1 MVKNILSIAGL
12 AIAGG
17 IFFLYTQPAYDNV
30 QVIKERIGQYDQ
42 ALDKA
47 AELQQL
53 KQSLLSRF
61 NAFRTEDLDRLHKSL
76 PDHVDNVRL
85 ILDLDNLAARHAMAL
100 QNVVISGPASESGG
114 KSVTGSIGLGH
125 RRFDSLTLKFSTR
138 GSYEDFSAFLGDL
151 ESSLRIVNVVSLDLV
166 RESNT
171 ASGGLTYRY
180 DITIRTYWLK

>member
-1 MVKNILSIAGL
+1 MIKNLLSIAGL
-12 AIAGG
+12 AVAGG

-30 QVIKERIGQYDQ
+30 QVLKGRIAQYDQ

-61 NAFRTEDLDRLHKSL
+61 NAFRPEDLDRLQKLL

-85 ILDLDNLAARHAMAL
+85 ILDLDNLAARHDMAL
-100 QNVVISGPASESGG
+100 QNVVISEPASESGG
-114 KSVTGSIGLGH
+114 TTVIGSIGAGH
-125 RRFDSLTLKFSTR
+125 RRFDSLTLKFTTR
-138 GSYEDFSAFLGDL
+138 GSYEDFSAFLSDL
-151 ESSLRIVNVVSLDLV
+151 EASLRIVNVVSLSLT
-166 RESNT
+166 RESTNAT
-171 ASGGLTYRY
+171 GSLTYRY